1 MHDSDTMHVL
11 CFYDVVVMQLSTAF
25 ASIFL
30 PSIQCTV
37 IEYAAACAIVSRL
50 GSRVLRNSNI
60 KLLMSMQNLQS
71 SSAFRQYAG

>member
-1 MHDSDTMHVL
+1 MHVL

-30 PSIQCTV
+30 PSILCTV

-50 GSRVLRNSNI
+50 GSRLRVLRNSN
-60 KLLMSMQNLQS
+60 KLLMSTQNLQS